1 MVLRAAEV
9 TEPFSI
15 SILLHKLK
23 CKCPFLSLAAI
34 KSVDY
39 IIFWEVRVAAP
50 KNSLSFT
57 LLRLQFASK
66 RVSNLCSLCVSVSK
80 YPFKRRQSRM
90 DNGLLRLWIERKI
103 SFLMCALISILHI
116 STHQPL
122 HQCVHRMLLQ
132 TKIYFKVKYEKR
144 NICIH

>member
-1 MVLRAAEV
+1 MVLQAAEV

-39 IIFWEVRVAAP
+39 IIFWEVRRI
-50 KNSLSFT
+50 LSFT
-57 LLRLQFASK
+57 LQFASK

>member
-1 MVLRAAEV
+1 MIKTGLLDYNTAEPINSSPFDVKNVQFNLKVCRLIVMVQWIDIQMVLQAAEV

-39 IIFWEVRVAAP
+39 IIFWEVRRI
-50 KNSLSFT
+50 LSFT
-57 LLRLQFASK
+57 LQFASK

-90 DNGLLRLWIERKI
+90 DNGLLRL
-103 SFLMCALISILHI
+103 
-116 STHQPL
+116 
-122 HQCVHRMLLQ
+122 
-132 TKIYFKVKYEKR
+132 
-144 NICIH
+144 